1 MKKKGNKIVVAKY
14 YFGLVLRLGVAIV
27 FLAYVAFTVAE
38 CINRRSASPSLITT
52 ASILFVIAVLLLVMP
67 TQALV
72 VKSGYLYVRGIITRK
87 KIRLVDVMGIR
98 LNDNPND
105 TDFWYG
111 SRYRYYFPGFY
122 INRLV
127 EKTQGVCGMRIAF
140 RIRGAVDSVVIDG
153 VKNAGGAKSD
163 LETLVAAAKEKAGV
177 KE

>member
-14 YFGLVLRLGVAIV
+14 YFGLVLRVDIV
-27 FLAYVAFTVAE
+27 IVILAYVAFAVAE
-38 CINRRSASPSLITT
+38 CVIRRSASPSLITT

-72 VKSGYLYVRGIITRK
+72 VKSGYLYVRGLITRQ

-98 LNDNPND
+98 INDNPND
-105 TDFWYG
+105 TDFWYN
-111 SRYRYYFPGFY
+111 SRYRYSLAFY
-122 INRLV
+122 INRFV
-127 EKTQGVCGMRIAF
+127 EKTQGVCGMRIMF

-163 LETLVAAAKEKAGV
+163 LETIIAAAKEKAGT

>member
-1 MKKKGNKIVVAKY
+1 
-14 YFGLVLRLGVAIV
+14 
-27 FLAYVAFTVAE
+27 
-38 CINRRSASPSLITT
+38 
-52 ASILFVIAVLLLVMP
+52 MP

-72 VKSGYLYVRGIITRK
+72 VKSGYLYVRGLITRK

-105 TDFWYG
+105 TDFWYN
-111 SRYRYYFPGFY
+111 SRYRYSLAFY

-127 EKTQGVCGMRIAF
+127 EKTQGVCGMRIMF
-140 RIRGAVDSVVIDG
+140 RISGAVDSVVIDG

-163 LETLVAAAKEKAGV
+163 LETIIAAAKEKAGT

>member
-14 YFGLVLRLGVAIV
+14 YFGLVLRVGIAIV
-27 FLAYVAFTVAE
+27 FLAYVAFAVSA
-38 CINRRSASPSLITT
+38 CVIRRSASPSLITT
-52 ASILFVIAVLLLVMP
+52 ASIFFVIAVLLLVMP

-72 VKSGYLYVRGIITRK
+72 VKSGYLYVRGLITRK
-87 KIRLVDVMGIR
+87 KIRLVDVMEIR

-105 TDFWYG
+105 TDFWYN
-111 SRYRYYFPGFY
+111 SRYRYSLAFY

-127 EKTQGVCGMRIAF
+127 EKTKGVCGMRIMF
-140 RIRGAVDSVVIDG
+140 RIRGSVDSVVIDG

-163 LETLVAAAKEKAGV
+163 LETIIAAAKEKAGI